1 MTCPRRA
8 VVWLAV
14 RLVGGIF
21 VVAPVSAASQL
32 DEALRLLER
41 GEGVRALS
49 ELRPLA
55 EGGNAEAQFRMGTIF
70 ERGIGIVPDDYWAWY
85 WYQLAAAQGHTPA
98 VEALYA
104 LGARTAGTSEGAAD
118 NALDQAANVAATPQE
133 VVAPSVPTAEAPVE
147 PVAPSAADA
156 PVAADPQPIAATPAG
171 SVETAVAAA
180 PAEGAGEV
188 RAPGPKELAAL
199 AKARER
205 GISVSFD
212 PGLPLPLPRGDD
224 ITGQPTGDG
233 PGGGPRAAP
242 LQVAANP
249 SPMPAD
255 PFGGGAGMEW
265 SAAPPPAAA
274 PAVNPGTAAAA
285 DTATL
290 AYPALAQLAAAGDV
304 AAQRELA
311 ARLHAGRGR
320 PRDVRSAMDWYRRA
334 AEAGDAES
342 QFQLG
347 NLYLMGEG
355 IEADD
360 VWAITWFRRAAGQ
373 GHAKAQAHLDNLLK
387 LSGGAR

>member
-1 MTCPRRA
+1 MTLPRRA
-8 VVWLAV
+8 VVRLAV

-21 VVAPVSAASQL
+21 AAAPVFAASQL
-32 DEALRLLER
+32 DEALRLLEQ
-41 GEGVRALS
+41 GEGLRALS

-104 LGARTAGTSEGAAD
+104 LGARTAGTPEGAAD
-118 NALDQAANVAATPQE
+118 EAVDQAANVAATPQE
-133 VVAPSVPTAEAPVE
+133 TATPVGPTEEAPAE
-147 PVAPSAADA
+147 PVLPSAADA
-156 PVAADPQPIAATPAG
+156 PVAADPQPMPVTPAG
-171 SVETAVAAA
+171 SVETAVTAT
-180 PAEGAGEV
+180 PAEGTGEV

-212 PGLPLPLPRGDD
+212 PDLPLPLPRGDD

-242 LQVAANP
+242 LQVAAAP
-249 SPMPAD
+249 APMSAD
-255 PFGGGAGMEW
+255 PFGGSAGTAE
-265 SAAPPPAAA
+265 AAAPPAAA
-274 PAVNPGTAAAA
+274 AAATDPGTAAAA
-285 DTATL
+285 DPATL

-387 LSGGAR
+387 ISEGAR